1 MNETPV
7 DASGNPIPHYMNQD
21 PMATEY
27 QLFPE
32 IAGMGSMITHIRG
45 NSASRVQM
53 VNSQLGQALVIKGAS
68 KRRQQTGTEREFGKF
83 TFAKKFDSNVTIIAE
98 IERYPQTMG
107 GDSIVENPETI
118 YIYEDA
124 ETKEVGMMSVPRFN
138 CNHQYFGFKYKFNK
152 DLATKLYAGSRIPAG
167 SVVADSPNIDEH
179 GNYTPSLELKVA
191 YMSLAGVIEDGVI
204 VADDVLPKITAKGFK
219 KYVESAG
226 KNHMFLN
233 LYADP
238 NKPNEYKPFPD
249 IGDYVRADGLLF
261 ATRPYNPLLAPVEM
275 SVAALKEVDYVY
287 DRLTYVTPRARVVD
301 IVVHHDDTNRN
312 PPTPVGME
320 RQMSKYHQAALRFYN
335 RILDVHKQLKKEYGP
350 NLNLSHEFHRLIFE
364 ALGYVNRPHGVKGE
378 QVNKTHRRQPL
389 DDWRV
394 EITIEFETQPTDG
407 AKLSGFHG
415 NKGVICQVWPA
426 HRMPVDAEGNR
437 ADIIMEPYSVIK
449 RMNLGCLYEP
459 YINACADR
467 LTKQLR
473 REFGFANDGSD
484 VPKEAAKPSLFKT
497 QVSSIGPRL
506 DPVKC
511 QAAWDRLLR
520 FYHIV
525 SPWMVQV
532 MAEPDYLNKGE
543 PHVLT
548 VLRDGI
554 YLWMPNNSPVDYP
567 TMIDQLRA
575 EYPPVY
581 GPVTFGGI
589 NGNKIVTKEPILIG
603 GADIIVLEKT
613 GGDWSGVSAPKLQ
626 HHGIPAKITKGDK
639 NSYPGAAQPVRMT
652 GEAEVR
658 LGAATCGGDV
668 WADIIDQSNNP
679 TVGKEILANLLR
691 ADKPTDIQAVIDRKV
706 HPVGNGRNNLFVR
719 HILECAGIRFVYKK
733 QS

>member
-1 MNETPV
+1 MSGTSV

-32 IAGMGSMITHIRG
+32 ISGLGSMITHIRG

-53 VNSQLGQALVIKGAS
+53 VNSQLGQTLVIKGACL
-68 KRRQQTGTEREFGKF
+68 RQQQTGTEREFGKATF
-83 TFAKKFDSNVTIIAE
+83 TKKFDSNVTIIAE
-98 IERYPQTMG
+98 VERYPQTMG

-118 YIYEDA
+118 YIFEDA
-124 ETKEVGMMSVPRFN
+124 ETKEIGMLSVPRFN

-152 DLATKLYAGSRIPAG
+152 DLASKLYAGSHIPAG
-167 SVVADSPNIDEH
+167 SVVANSPNVDAH
-179 GNYTPSLELKVA
+179 GNYTPSIELKVA

-204 VADDVLPKITAKGFK
+204 VSDDILPSITAKGFK
-219 KYVESAG
+219 KYTESAG

-238 NKPNEYKPFPD
+238 NKPGEYKPFPD

-287 DRLTYVTPRARVVD
+287 DRLTYVAPRARVVD

-335 RILDVHKQLKKEYGP
+335 RILDIHKQLKRDYAQ
-350 NLNLSHEFHRLIFE
+350 NLNLSHEFHRLIVE
-364 ALGYVNRPHGVKGE
+364 ALGYVNRPTGSQGV

-394 EITIEFETQPTDG
+394 EITIEFETNPTDG

-467 LTKQLR
+467 LAKQIR
-473 REFGFANDGSD
+473 ADFGFAKDGSD
-484 VPKEAAKPSLFKT
+484 VPKDVKATLFKT
-497 QVSSIGPRL
+497 QSSQGPRL

-511 QAAWDRLLR
+511 EAAWKKLLR

-525 SPWMVQV
+525 SPWMVQ
-532 MAEPDYLNKGE
+532 MMEEPEYAGKGE

-581 GPVTFGGI
+581 GPVKFGGI
-589 NGNKIVTKEPILIG
+589 NGNVITTKESVLIG
-603 GADIIVLEKT
+603 GASIIVLEKT

-658 LGAATCGGDV
+658 LGAATCGGEV

-679 TVGKEILANLLR
+679 TVGKEIIANILR
-691 ADKPTDIQAVIDRKV
+691 AEHPTDIKSVIDRKE
-706 HPVGNGRNNLFVR
+706 HPVGNGRNNVFVR
-719 HILECAGIRFVYKK
+719 HILECAGIKFVYKK

>member
-1 MNETPV
+1 MN
-7 DASGNPIPHYMNQD
+7 DKPIPHYTNQD
-21 PMATEY
+21 PMATDY

-32 IAGMGSMITHIRG
+32 IAGMGSIITHIRG
-45 NSASRVQM
+45 NSSSRVQM
-53 VNSQLGQALVIKGAS
+53 VNSQLGQTLVINGATL
-68 KRRQQTGTEREFGKF
+68 RYQQTGTEREFGKF
-83 TFAKKFDSNVTIIAE
+83 TFAKTFDRNVMIIAE

-107 GDSIVENPETI
+107 GDSIAENPETI

-152 DLATKLYAGSRIPAG
+152 ETGPKLYAGSHLPAG
-167 SVVADSPNIDEH
+167 TVVADSPNIDEH
-179 GNYTPSLELKVA
+179 GNYKLGREMKVA
-191 YMSLAGVIEDGVI
+191 YMSLPGVIEDGVI
-204 VADDVLPKITAKGFK
+204 IADDVAPHITAKGFK
-219 KYVESAG
+219 KYTESAG

-238 NKPNEYKPFPD
+238 NKPGEYKPFPD
-249 IGDYVRADGLLF
+249 IGDYVRPDGLLF

-335 RILDVHKQLKKEYGP
+335 RVLEVHKELKRTHGT
-350 NLNLSHEFHRLIFE
+350 NLNLSHDFHRLIVE
-364 ALGYVNRPHGVKGE
+364 AIGYVNKPSGSQGV
-378 QVNKTHRRQPL
+378 QVNKTYRRQPL

-407 AKLSGFHG
+407 AKLSGLHG
-415 NKGVICQVWPA
+415 NKGVICQVWPRA
-426 HRMPVDAEGNR
+426 RMPVDADGNS

-459 YINACADR
+459 YINASADR
-467 LTKQLR
+467 LLKQLR
-473 REFGFANDGSD
+473 AEFGYNRDGTDIPKDVKSLLKFAAPAG
-484 VPKEAAKPSLFKT
+484 PK
-497 QVSSIGPRL
+497 L
-506 DPVKC
+506 DPVKV
-511 QAAWDRLLR
+511 QSAWTRLMR
-520 FYHIV
+520 FYEIV
-525 SPWMVQV
+525 SPWMVQ
-532 MAEPDYLNKGE
+532 MMSEPEYTNKGE
-543 PHVLT
+543 PHVLS

-567 TMIDQLRA
+567 TMIEELRD
-575 EYPPVY
+575 EFPPVY
-581 GPVTFGGI
+581 GPVTFIGI
-589 NGNKIVTKEPILIG
+589 NGNKITTKEPVLIG
-603 GADIIVLEKT
+603 SAYIIVLEKT

-658 LGAATCGGDV
+658 LGAATCGGEV

-679 TVGKEILANLLR
+679 VVGKEILANLLR
-691 ADKPTDIQAVIDRKV
+691 ADKPTDIDCVIDRKL
-706 HPVGNGRNNLFVR
+706 HPVGNGRNNVFVR

>member
-1 MNETPV
+1 MN
-7 DASGNPIPHYMNQD
+7 DKPIPHYTNQD
-21 PMATEY
+21 PMSTEY
-27 QLFPE
+27 QLYPE
-32 IAGMGSMITHIRG
+32 ISGLGSMITHIRG
-45 NSASRVQM
+45 NSSSRVQM
-53 VNSQLGQALVIKGAS
+53 LISQLGQTLVLNGATP
-68 KRRQQTGTEREFGKF
+68 RFQQTGTEREFGKF
-83 TFAKKFDSNVTIIAE
+83 TFSKKFDRDVTIIAE

-152 DLATKLYAGSRIPAG
+152 DLASKLYAGSNIPAG
-167 SVVADSPNIDEH
+167 SVVANSPNIDDH
-179 GNYTPSLELKVA
+179 GNYTPGREMKVA

-204 VADDVLPKITAKGFK
+204 IADDVAPHITAKGFK
-219 KYVESAG
+219 KYTESAG

-238 NKPNEYKPFPD
+238 NKPGEYKPFPD

-287 DRLTYVTPRARVVD
+287 DKLTYVTPRARVVD

-335 RILDVHKQLKKEYGP
+335 RVLEVYNKLKRGP
-350 NLNLSHEFHRLIFE
+350 SGHNLVLSHEFHRLVVE
-364 ALGYVNRPHGVKGE
+364 ALGYVNRPTGSQGT
-378 QVNKTHRRQPL
+378 QVNKTYRRQPL

-415 NKGVICQVWPA
+415 NKGVICQVWPRA
-426 HRMPVDAEGNR
+426 RMPVDADGNS

-459 YINACADR
+459 YINASADR
-467 LTKQLR
+467 LLKQLR
-473 REFGFANDGSD
+473 VEFGFNREGTDI
-484 VPKEAAKPSLFKT
+484 PKDAKPGLFKASVVGT
-497 QVSSIGPRL
+497 GPRL
-506 DPVKC
+506 DPVKV
-511 QAAWDRLLR
+511 QSAWERLLR
-520 FYHIV
+520 FYEIV
-525 SPWMVQV
+525 SPWMVQ
-532 MAEPDYLNKGE
+532 MMEGPDYLNRGE
-543 PHVLT
+543 PHVLS

-554 YLWMPNNSPVDYP
+554 FLWMPNNSPVDYP
-567 TMIDQLRA
+567 TMIEELRE

-581 GPVTFGGI
+581 GPVTFIGI
-589 NGNKIVTKEPILIG
+589 NGNKITTKEPVLIG
-603 GADIIVLEKT
+603 SAYIIVLEKT

-658 LGAATCGGDV
+658 LGAATCGGEV

-679 TVGKEILANLLR
+679 TVGKEIIANLLR
-691 ADKPTDIQAVIDRKV
+691 ADKPTDIQEVIDRDL
-706 HPVGNGRNNLFVR
+706 HPVGNGRNNVFVK

>member
-1 MNETPV
+1 MSDRTIPPTP
-7 DASGNPIPHYMNQD
+7 PIPHYTNQD

-32 IAGMGSMITHIRG
+32 ISGLGSMITHIRG

-53 VNSQLGQALVIKGAS
+53 VNSQLGQTLVINGATV
-68 KRRQQTGTEREFGKF
+68 RRQQTGTEREFGKATF
-83 TFAKKFDSNVTIIAE
+83 TKKFDSNVTIIAE

-124 ETKEVGMMSVPRFN
+124 ATKEVGMMSVPRFN

-152 DLATKLYAGSRIPAG
+152 DLSSKLYAGSRIPAG
-167 SVVADSPNIDEH
+167 SVVASSPNVDEH
-179 GNYTPSLELKVA
+179 GNYTPSIGLKVA

-204 VADDVLPKITAKGFK
+204 IADDVLPKITAKGFK
-219 KYVESAG
+219 KYTESAG

-238 NKPNEYKPFPD
+238 NKPGEYKPFPD

-275 SVAALKEVDYVY
+275 SVSALKEVDYVY

-320 RQMSKYHQAALRFYN
+320 RQMSKYHQASLRFYN
-335 RILDVHKQLKKEYGP
+335 RLLDVYKQLKKDYGP
-350 NLNLSHEFHRLIFE
+350 NLVLNPDLHRLFVE
-364 ALGYVNRPHGVKGE
+364 AIGYVNRPTGAKGE
-378 QVNKTHRRQPL
+378 QVNKTYRRQPL

-394 EITIEFETQPTDG
+394 EITIEFETNPTDG
-407 AKLSGFHG
+407 AKVSGFHG
-415 NKGVICQVWPA
+415 NKGVICQVWPR
-426 HRMPVDAEGNR
+426 HRMPVDAHGNS

-459 YINACADR
+459 YINACGDR
-467 LTKQLR
+467 FTKQLR
-473 REFGFANDGSD
+473 AEFGFAADGSD
-484 VPKEAAKPSLFKT
+484 VPKEAKPSLFKA
-497 QVSSIGPRL
+497 QVLNSGPKL
-506 DPVKC
+506 DPVKV
-511 QAAWDRLLR
+511 QSAWQRLMR
-520 FYHIV
+520 FYEIV

-532 MAEPDYLNKGE
+532 MDEPDYKNRGE

-567 TMIDQLRA
+567 TMITELRT
-575 EYPPVY
+575 EFPPVY

-589 NGNKIVTKEPILIG
+589 NGNTITTKEPVLIG
-603 GADIIVLEKT
+603 EVDIIVLEKT

-658 LGAATCGGDV
+658 LGAATCGGEV

-679 TVGKEILANLLR
+679 TVGKKILENLLR
-691 ADKPTDIQAVIDRKV
+691 ADKPTDIQTVIDRKED
-706 HPVGNGRNNLFVR
+706 PVGNGRNNVFVR
-719 HILECAGIRFVYKK
+719 HILECAGIKFVYKK

>member
-1 MNETPV
+1 MNDTSV
-7 DASGNPIPHYMNQD
+7 DANGKPIPHYMNQD
-21 PMATEY
+21 PMATDY

-32 IAGMGSMITHIRG
+32 ISGLGSMITHIRG

-53 VNSQLGQALVIKGAS
+53 VNSQLGQTLVIEGATI
-68 KRRQQTGTEREFGKF
+68 RRQQTGTEREFGKA
-83 TFAKKFDSNVTIIAE
+83 TFSKKFDTNVTIIAE
-98 IERYPQTMG
+98 IERYPVTMG
-107 GDSIVENPETI
+107 ADAIVENPETI

-124 ETKEVGMMSVPRFN
+124 LTKEIGILAVPRFN

-152 DLATKLYAGSRIPAG
+152 ELAPMLYAGSHIPAG
-167 SVVADSPNIDEH
+167 SVVASSPNVDAH

-191 YMSLAGVIEDGVI
+191 YMSLPGVIEDGVI

-226 KNHMFLN
+226 KHHMFLN

-238 NKPNEYKPFPD
+238 NKPGEYKPFPD

-275 SVAALKEVDYVY
+275 SVSALKEVDYVY

-335 RILDVHKQLKKEYGP
+335 RILDEHTKLKRSYGP
-350 NLNLSHEFHRLIFE
+350 NLTLSHEFHRLIVE
-364 ALGYVNRPHGVKGE
+364 ALGYVNRPSGAQGV

-394 EITIEFETQPTDG
+394 EITIEFETNPTDG
-407 AKLSGFHG
+407 AKVSGFHG
-415 NKGVICQVWPA
+415 NKGVICQVWSA

-467 LTKQLR
+467 LTKEIR
-473 REFGFANDGSD
+473 VAFGFNREGTD
-484 VPKEAAKPSLFKT
+484 VPKDAKPGLFK
-497 QVSSIGPRL
+497 SSATVGGPKL
-506 DPVKC
+506 DPTLV
-511 QAAWDRLLR
+511 QSAWERLMR

-532 MAEPDYLNKGE
+532 MNEPDYQNRGE

-567 TMIDQLRA
+567 DMIDALRV
-575 EYPPVY
+575 EFPPVY
-581 GPVTFGGI
+581 GPVKFIGI
-589 NGNKIVTKEPILIG
+589 NGNVITTKEPVLIG

-613 GGDWSGVSAPKLQ
+613 AGDWSGVSAPKLQ

-639 NSYPGAAQPVRMT
+639 NSYPGAAQPVRLT

-679 TVGKEILANLLR
+679 TVGKEIYANLLR
-691 ADKPTDIQAVIDRKV
+691 AEKPTDIQSVIDRKL
-706 HPVGNGRNNLFVR
+706 HPVGNGRNNVFVR